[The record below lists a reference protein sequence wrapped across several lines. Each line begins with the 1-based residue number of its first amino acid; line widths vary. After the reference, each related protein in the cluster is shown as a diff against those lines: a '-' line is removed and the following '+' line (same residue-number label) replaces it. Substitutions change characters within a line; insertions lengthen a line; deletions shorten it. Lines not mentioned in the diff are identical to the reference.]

1 MNIFIRTRIHERRT
15 IINQGDH
22 MNIDLNP
29 NVSDSAPHFRSQY
42 DKLIAERDTSDVWRQ
57 FAIWFLVDKDHGV
70 IRFTKPDSKQHA
82 AIQRVARLYDENCK
96 DRELWEAAFKDA
108 DKAAWDAEDA
118 ADDAA
123 AKAAY
128 VAAHLAAHAAF
139 DAFDAA
145 AHAAAWWAAAHAAA
159 ASADTAA
166 AWWAAYTRS
175 VVATVAAHADDDS
188 AAYYA
193 AATVATEAYIRSAA
207 GARDDAYKH
216 MAEKLLELL
225 QLAPP
230 KEAP

>member
-1 MNIFIRTRIHERRT
+1 
-15 IINQGDH
+15 

-29 NVSDSAPHFRSQY
+29 LVDCLAENIPEDSAPHFRSQY

-128 VAAHLAAHAAF
+128 VAAHLAAHAAHAAFDAF

-175 VVATVAAHADDDS
+175 VVATVAAHAADDS
-188 AAYYA
+188 AA
-193 AATVATEAYIRSAA
+193 TDATEAYIRSAA

>member
-1 MNIFIRTRIHERRT
+1 MNIK
-15 IINQGDH
+15 
-22 MNIDLNP
+22 LNLLADFLV
-29 NVSDSAPHFRSQY
+29 NAVSEDSAPHFRSQY

-57 FAIWFLVDKDHGV
+57 FALWLLIDPDHGV
-70 IRFTKPDSKQHA
+70 IRFTKYDSKQHA

-96 DRELWEAAFKDA
+96 DRKLW
-108 DKAAWDAEDA
+108 DKAAWHTHRATSSA
-118 ADDAA
+118 AGAAAYYSATAA
-123 AKAAY
+123 AKA
-128 VAAHLAAHAAF
+128 
-139 DAFDAA
+139 DADADA
-145 AHAAAWWAAAHAAA
+145 DAWAAAHAAA